1 MEKLIFG
8 TGLKRYEVNDNGA
21 IFSFNPTD
29 INLYAR
35 FIKMRDAVLKIGAEV
50 EKKAE
55 EINESEEKSV
65 EALASTMEDADRRVK
80 QELTECF
87 GKSNDFEL
95 IFDGSNVFSPTLSGN
110 WLITEFITA
119 ITPIIEKRLLLSQ
132 RKERREKHLKSNRT
146 RQRGKANDLGVAV
159 NN

>member
-119 ITPIIEKRLLLSQ
+119 ITPIIEKEVAAFT
-132 RKERREKHLKSNRT
+132 KERAKRKASQIKQNKAKRKS
-146 RQRGKANDLGVAV
+146 K
-159 NN
+159 

>member
-35 FIKMRDAVLKIGAEV
+35 FLKLRDNILEIGAEI

-55 EINESEEKSV
+55 ELDANEEKNV
-65 EALASTMEDADRRVK
+65 EEFALAMEEADK
-80 QELTECF
+80 KAKAMLTECF

-95 IFDGSNVFSPTLSGN
+95 IFDGSNIFSATVSGD
-110 WLITEFITA
+110 WLITEFVTA
-119 ITPIIEKRLLLSQ
+119 ITPIIEKEVANITKEKAK
-132 RKERREKHLKSNRT
+132 RKAAQVKQNKAKRN
-146 RQRGKANDLGVAV
+146 GK
-159 NN
+159 

>member
-65 EALASTMEDADRRVK
+65 EAFASTMEDADRRVK

-87 GKSNDFEL
+87 GKSNDFEH

-119 ITPIIEKRLLLSQ
+119 ITPIIEKEVAAFT
-132 RKERREKHLKSNRT
+132 KERAKRKASQIKQNKAKRKS
-146 RQRGKANDLGVAV
+146 K
-159 NN
+159 